1 MARNFFDRYSFHS
14 RQTRQPNMQSAN
26 AIDKAKAFT
35 GIWPALLTP
44 LLADLA
50 IDHERFAQ
58 HSLALLANGCAGITP
73 FGTTGEGPSFS
84 VAERMEAIDQ
94 LVKRG
99 VPAAQ
104 IMVSTSCAALPDVLA
119 LTRHAVQLGVHGC
132 LMMPPFFLKGVSDQ
146 GIIDSYRYVID
157 SVDDPNFKLYLYHIP
172 QVSGAG
178 LSHHVIATLLALY
191 PNTILG
197 IKDSSCTT
205 AHSVG
210 LADTF
215 MQHLTVYVGYEPDLP
230 EMGRRG
236 STGAI
241 SGIANF
247 MPRVVKQLVMQ
258 PDAPTTPAQHER
270 ILQLLGLLN
279 GYSLLPALKGIMAA
293 LSGDEAWLRV
303 RPPLVALTAAEFKML
318 KDAIKSFGIHTER
331 D

>member
-1 MARNFFDRYSFHS
+1 
-14 RQTRQPNMQSAN
+14 MQATQ
-26 AIDKAKAFT
+26 ATAFT

-44 LLADLA
+44 LHADLS
-50 IDHERFAQ
+50 IDHACFAA
-58 HSLALLANGCAGITP
+58 HSLALLANGCNGVTP

-84 VAERMEAIDQ
+84 IAERMEAVEQ
-94 LVKRG
+94 LVTRG

-119 LTRHAVQLGVHGC
+119 LTRHAINLGVHGC

-157 SVDDPNFKLYLYHIP
+157 SINDPRLKLYLYHIP
-172 QVSGAG
+172 QVSGVG
-178 LSHHVIATLLALY
+178 LSHHVIATLIGLY
-191 PNTILG
+191 PNTVSG
-197 IKDSSCTT
+197 IKDSACTT

-210 LADTF
+210 LAEAF
-215 MQHLTVYVGYEPDLP
+215 MKDLTVYVGFEPDLP

-247 MPRVVKQLVMQ
+247 MPRVVSQLVMQ
-258 PDAPTTPAQHER
+258 PDAATTPAERER
-270 ILQLLGLLN
+270 IVKLLAVLAD
-279 GYSLLPALKGIMAA
+279 YSLLPALKGIMAV
-293 LSGDEAWLRV
+293 LSSDDAWLRV
-303 RPPLVALTAAEFKML
+303 RSPLVALKPDEFKML
-318 KDAIKSFGIHTER
+318 RDAINGLRIDTAS